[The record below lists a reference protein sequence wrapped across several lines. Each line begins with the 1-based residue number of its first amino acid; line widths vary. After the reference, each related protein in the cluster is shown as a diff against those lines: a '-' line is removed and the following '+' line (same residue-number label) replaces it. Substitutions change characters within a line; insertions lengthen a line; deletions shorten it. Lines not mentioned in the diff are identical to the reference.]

1 MKLKN
6 NTLKTGKM
14 KCFFHM
20 ACDFTMY
27 LNAKKVGKARTRDEE
42 WGRNYRTSHS
52 SRTHQY
58 LLVKNKEREKKTPT
72 NQNNCWKR
80 AIL

>member
-14 KCFFHM
+14 KCSFHM

-42 WGRNYRTSHS
+42 WGRE
-52 SRTHQY
+52 
-58 LLVKNKEREKKTPT
+58 L
-72 NQNNCWKR
+72 
-80 AIL
+80 